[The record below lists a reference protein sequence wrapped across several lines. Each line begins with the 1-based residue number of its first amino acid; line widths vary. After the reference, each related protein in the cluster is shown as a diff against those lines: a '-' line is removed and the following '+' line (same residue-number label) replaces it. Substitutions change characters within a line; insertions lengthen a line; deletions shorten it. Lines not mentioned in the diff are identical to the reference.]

1 LKPDATIQED
11 IGNRRAWENGGYGK
25 PEDIGPDLKG
35 NRRIRE
41 TEGYENME
49 TIRYGK
55 MEDMG
60 NAKILEPDT
69 RGYRKVEDTVK
80 IGGCGKPKDTT
91 RGDGKTELTEI
102 LKIFRGVWAWSRAA

>member
-1 LKPDATIQED
+1 MLRYRKILETGEHGKTEDTENPGISEPDI
-11 IGNRRAWENGGYGK
+11 R
-25 PEDIGPDLKG
+25 G

-49 TIRYGK
+49 TRRYGK
-55 MEDMG
+55 MEDTG

-80 IGGCGKPKDTT
+80 IGGY
-91 RGDGKTELTEI
+91 RKTEEYH
-102 LKIFRGVWAWSRAA
+102 KRRRKERADGNVEDI